1 MSSVDLQEAEL
12 AMEFRCMEIVEVVL
26 SGEKKQLRHG
36 REGEGA
42 KQGLHLSWA
51 PASSHREFW
60 SMERTIELH
69 LEMRGPTFG
78 IPVALA

>member
-42 KQGLHLSWA
+42 KQGLHLSLLSRGVLEHGEHHRVA
-51 PASSHREFW
+51 P
-60 SMERTIELH
+60 
-69 LEMRGPTFG
+69 
-78 IPVALA
+78 